1 MDIDGFSCGGFLKW
15 RKTPKSSFS
24 IHFNRIFH
32 ETNQLLRIILDW
44 KPPVFMCCF
53 PRFDISPWRRIV
65 HRSVEMNLVFAD
77 DAQPALA
84 GCCGAKNYVLK
95 KNLCIKHNL
104 PKMTIKLE

>member
-1 MDIDGFSCGGFLKW
+1 MEGS
-15 RKTPKSSFS
+15 PKKKSFS
-24 IHFNRIFH
+24 IHEKKRIFH

-53 PRFDISPWRRIV
+53 PSFDISPWRRIV

-84 GCCGAKNYVLK
+84 GCCGAKNYVK
-95 KNLCIKHNL
+95 KAESLQKTLCIKHNL
-104 PKMTIKLE
+104 PEMTIKLE